1 MAISHAPAVGIPT
14 SRSRRTRR
22 RVLFFGTYD
31 ARRYPRVRVLQEGFV
46 ALGDD
51 VLECNVPLRLDTAA
65 RVKML
70 RRPWLV
76 PLLAIKLA
84 ATWFR
89 LIARSRRCRGVDL
102 VVVGYMGHFDI
113 HLARLLW
120 PRTPLVLDHLVSAR
134 DTALDRRVSSRWLV
148 RLLGWLDRAAVNAAQ
163 FPCVDTIEH
172 RERVSAG
179 ARGRSV
185 VVPVGAPSEWFY
197 PPVRIARE
205 RVRVVFFGS
214 FTPLQGAPVIG
225 DALRLLADDDRFA
238 FTIVGRGQDYEAT
251 RAAARVGAANV
262 EWIDW
267 VEPELLPYLVACH
280 DVCLGIFGTGPKAL
294 RVVPNKVFQGA
305 AAGAAIVTSD
315 TPPQR
320 QELGDAAAYVPA
332 GDPNALAAEL
342 RRLAEDRER
351 LWELRVAAFGR
362 ANERFHPVA
371 VIEPLNARLPAP
383 TTVGAARP
391 VPA

>member
-1 MAISHAPAVGIPT
+1 MAVSHAPAVAIPT
-14 SRSRRTRR
+14 PRTRRTGR

-31 ARRYPRVRVLQEGFV
+31 ARRYPRVRVLQEGFA

-51 VLECNVPLRLDTAA
+51 VLECNVPLRLDTAG

-76 PLLAIKLA
+76 PLLAVKLA

-89 LIARSRRCRGVDL
+89 LIARSRRFRGVDL
-102 VVVGYMGHFDI
+102 VVVGYMGHFDV

-120 PRTPLVLDHLVSAR
+120 PRTPVALDHLVSAR

-148 RLLGWLDRAAVNAAQ
+148 RLLDWLDRAAVSAAHL
-163 FPCVDTIEH
+163 PCVDTAEH
-172 RERVSAG
+172 RDRVSAR
-179 ARGRSV
+179 ARDRSV

-197 PPVRIARE
+197 PPMRTASE

-225 DALRLLADDDRFA
+225 EALRLLAGDDRFA
-238 FTIVGRGQDYEAT
+238 FTIVGRGQDYEET
-251 RAAARVGAANV
+251 RVAAGAADV

-320 QELGDAAAYVPA
+320 QELGEAAAYVPA
-332 GDPNALAAEL
+332 GDASALADEL
-342 RRLAEDRER
+342 RRLAVDRER
-351 LWELRVAAFGR
+351 LWELRAAAYGR
-362 ANERFHPVA
+362 ANERFHPAA
-371 VIEPLNARLPAP
+371 VIEPLNACLPAP
-383 TTVGAARP
+383 VAA
-391 VPA
+391 

>member
-1 MAISHAPAVGIPT
+1 MAISHAPAAAIPAP
-14 SRSRRTRR
+14 RSRRTGR

-31 ARRYPRVRVLQEGFV
+31 ARRYPRVRVLQEGFA
-46 ALGDD
+46 ALGDE

-76 PLLAIKLA
+76 PLLAAKLA
-84 ATWFR
+84 ATWIR

-102 VVVGYMGHFDI
+102 VVVGYMGHFDV

-120 PRTPLVLDHLVSAR
+120 PRTPVALDHLVSAR
-134 DTALDRRVSSRWLV
+134 DTALDRRVSSR
-148 RLLGWLDRAAVNAAQ
+148 RLLWLLERLDRAAVKAAH
-163 FPCVDTIEH
+163 FPCVDTAEH
-172 RERVSAG
+172 RERVSAP
-179 ARGRSV
+179 ARSRAV
-185 VVPVGAPSEWFY
+185 VVPVGAPSAWFY
-197 PPVRIARE
+197 PPVRHASE

-214 FTPLQGAPVIG
+214 FTPLQGSPVIG
-225 DALRLLADDDRFA
+225 EALRLLADDERFA

-251 RAAARVGAANV
+251 RAVAGAANV

-267 VEPELLPYLVACH
+267 VEPEYLPYLVACH

-305 AAGAAIVTSD
+305 AAGTAIVTSD

-320 QELGDAAAYVPA
+320 QQLGDTAAYVPA
-332 GDPNALAAEL
+332 GDGGALAAEL
-342 RRLAEDRER
+342 RKLADDREQ
-351 LWELRVAAFGR
+351 LWELRVAAFTR
-362 ANERFHPVA
+362 ANERFHPAA
-371 VIEPLNARLPAP
+371 VIEALNSRLPELVA
-383 TTVGAARP
+383 VAAARP
-391 VPA
+391 VVA